1 MVHKKIIKIN
11 IIQASDNK
19 KGGGG
24 GPCKCPLAPCWSSID
39 TTKLL
44 SYNTHFVFHFFF
56 RLPPTVSQII
66 NKDVVYTLHN
76 YYDDIL
82 AQTKKY
88 Q

>member
-56 RLPPTVSQII
+56 RLPPTVSQVI

-76 YYDDIL
+76 YYDDIA
-82 AQTKKY
+82 AQK
-88 Q
+88 